1 MLLDKISK
9 HRKPKI
15 IRFVIK
21 INRKIL
27 RIGWIFKILY
37 SSFRISKNLQLGTN
51 VTWHDAYY
59 QQHDEFL
66 KIESIFNYQ
75 MPYRNTKKMID
86 SIYSKS
92 KPLHL
97 INIWNDNINNEAND
111 SRLAILILNTIN
123 IEPYDL
129 WFDFVI

>member
-1 MLLDKISK
+1 
-9 HRKPKI
+9 
-15 IRFVIK
+15 
-21 INRKIL
+21 L
-27 RIGWIFKILY
+27 RIGWIFLILY
-37 SSFRISKNLQLGTN
+37 SPFRISKNLQLGTN

-75 MPYRNTKKMID
+75 MPYRNTKKMTD

-111 SRLAILILNTIN
+111 SRLSILILNTIN